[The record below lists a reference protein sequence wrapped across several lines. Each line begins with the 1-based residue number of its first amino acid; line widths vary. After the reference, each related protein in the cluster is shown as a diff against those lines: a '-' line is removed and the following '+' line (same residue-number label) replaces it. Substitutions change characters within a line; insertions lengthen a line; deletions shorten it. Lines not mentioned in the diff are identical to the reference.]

1 MIRICHRQVFTS
13 DEPGDPNGDGL
24 LEYWLGLCD
33 YYNFPHVVQFD
44 SWPDLLDKLRRTD
57 LAAVSQRMSRFN
69 AEQKLQ
75 LKDTWRTILA
85 DARARRSH
93 VATHTPASDFDE
105 AMRRMWGLAEP
116 LRPDPPHTC
125 AQYSAPSH
133 DPAKQLES
141 PFHLPFLLPHH
152 ILGQSRLL
160 SIDGNLELR
169 VRYRP

>member
-1 MIRICHRQVFTS
+1 MFTS
-13 DEPGDPNGDGL
+13 DEPGDPNGDSL

-57 LAAVSQRMSRFN
+57 LAAVSQKMSRFN

-93 VATHTPASDFDE
+93 VATHAPASESYHPPPPQIRQKLE
-105 AMRRMWGLAEP
+105 ALEVPVEP
-116 LRPDPPHTC
+116 LDVPV
-125 AQYSAPSH
+125 AVEA
-133 DPAKQLES
+133 
-141 PFHLPFLLPHH
+141 
-152 ILGQSRLL
+152 
-160 SIDGNLELR
+160 
-169 VRYRP
+169 